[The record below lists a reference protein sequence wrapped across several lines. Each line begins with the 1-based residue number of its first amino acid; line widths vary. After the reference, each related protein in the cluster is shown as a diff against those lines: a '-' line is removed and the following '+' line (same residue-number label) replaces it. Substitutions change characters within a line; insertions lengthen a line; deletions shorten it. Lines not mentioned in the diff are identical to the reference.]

1 VTSTLHLAFRAKR
14 TSQSADTRF
23 FGALRASTLD
33 VRCPF
38 RGCPLSSPRCISP
51 LEQSTTML
59 NPRQILAFAPWEDVR
74 FGSLAEISHCK
85 SRCLLYPR
93 NQARQ
98 SNVLL
103 RAKSANRKAAPRLR
117 CSRFQFLCA
126 YRVRQISL
134 GILIGQYSSQGCS
147 ALLLH
152 SHSLLPMPR
161 RILHE

>member
-1 VTSTLHLAFRAKR
+1 MISTLHLAFRAKR

-103 RAKSANRKAAPRLR
+103 RAKSAKGNRAAFAMQSLP
-117 CSRFQFLCA
+117 
-126 YRVRQISL
+126 ISL
-134 GILIGQYSSQGCS
+134 CLSSPTDQPG
-147 ALLLH
+147 H
-152 SHSLLPMPR
+152 SDRPVQFAR
-161 RILHE
+161 V